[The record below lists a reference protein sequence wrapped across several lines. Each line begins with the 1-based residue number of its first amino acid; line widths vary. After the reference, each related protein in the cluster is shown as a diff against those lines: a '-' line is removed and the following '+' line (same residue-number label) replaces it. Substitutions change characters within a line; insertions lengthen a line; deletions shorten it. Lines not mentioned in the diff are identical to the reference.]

1 MIKLNIN
8 RFSGGSYD
16 YKYLTVDDY
25 YSGCMYDDELNEII
39 DKMNGEDHEN

>member
-16 YKYLTVDDY
+16 YKYLTVETILDR
-25 YSGCMYDDELNEII
+25 EF
-39 DKMNGEDHEN
+39 